1 MDKRTTYSGK
11 ITEEYI
17 GQTVTLNGWVQKRRD
32 LGGLIFI
39 DLRDREGVVQI
50 VFNPDFSQEALN
62 VAEKVRSEYVIQVKG
77 LVTKRDEKS
86 VNDKIKTGKV
96 EVQVSDIII
105 LNESETP
112 PFSITDMNDIDEN
125 VRLKYRYID
134 LRRESLA
141 QTFKMRHQI
150 TRSVRNYLDEG
161 EFYEV
166 ETPVLTK
173 STPEGARD
181 YLVPSRVHDGEFY
194 ALPQSPQIFKQLLMI
209 GGFDKYY
216 QIVKCF
222 RDEDLRADRQPE
234 FTQID
239 IEMSFV
245 DQEDVIKMNEGL
257 MKRIMKDVKGIDIT
271 TPFPRMTYAEAMD
284 RYGIDKPDTR
294 FGMELINLSELAAK
308 MDFKVFKS
316 TVENGGE
323 VKAIVVEGAANDYSR
338 KDIDQLQ
345 AFANI
350 YGAKGLAWV
359 KVTDEGLN
367 GPISKFF
374 SEEHAAEL
382 LSNTQANAGDLVLF
396 VADKKDVVAAS
407 LAQLRNKLGK
417 ERGLIDPNKYNFLW
431 VTDWPLFEY
440 DEDSNRY
447 VAAHHPFTAPKKEHE
462 EMLETDPTNVEA
474 NAYDIVLNGFEL
486 GGGSIRIHKSELQ
499 EKMFKALGFTEEQ
512 AQEQFG
518 FLIEAFKYGAPPHGG
533 IALGLDRLVMLL
545 SGRTNLR
552 DTIAFPKTA
561 SASCL
566 LTDAPSKVS
575 DSQLHEL
582 HLQLDLDEK

>member
-350 YGAKGLAWV
+350 YGAKGLAWL

-447 VAAHHPFTAPKKEHE
+447 VAAHHPFTAPKKEHK